1 MKPKILF
8 VLIFIVLL
16 AACTQEPIAPTLPPQ
31 PSTTT
36 EPTQTTIASK
46 YQEPGEYDE
55 TLNVDGTDRTFLLHV
70 PPSYQPEN
78 PIPLV
83 FNLHGRTDTAVH
95 QQEMTQMNA
104 KADQE
109 GFVVVAPQA
118 IDEPPTWWG
127 AVPTEIGDPDM
138 DFIDAL
144 LELLQEELNIDPQ
157 RIYATGFSNGAS
169 FANRLACSRSDIFAA
184 VAPVSGG
191 HVGYYDCD
199 AEYAVSVLAIHGLND
214 SIIPF
219 EGNQNNPL
227 VYDWVEAWAER
238 NGCNS
243 VPNISRPSQLF
254 TMENWGN
261 CNGDNLVALFS
272 IADGGHSWPG
282 SDFAI
287 EIDGTTEAINAT
299 DEIWDFFSS
308 FPKTS
313 LAPIEQPDSTEE
325 SVESAY
331 PSPGDY
337 FDVISSGGF
346 DRTFKLHIPPTYQS
360 DTSMPLVLVFHGRG
374 SNAFD
379 AENYLQFNPLA
390 NQHGFIVAYPQA
402 TGSPSTWEDLPESE
416 SLTEVDDIEFVGDF
430 INYLISQLNID
441 SQRIY
446 AVGFSNGGGMANRL
460 GCDLSERIAAIAPV
474 AGTYYFY
481 EDCQSSRP
489 VPVIS
494 FHGLK
499 DEIIPFE
506 GTNYA
511 GKVNVP
517 AVTDWAAAWAERNA
531 CDVEPVSESKGGVIN
546 TDTWAGCAE
555 NGDVILHSLA
565 LDGHNWPTTTFG
577 GGGFTPAVTVNDLIW
592 EFFAAHPIL
601 EAP

>member
-1 MKPKILF
+1 MKSRLLKVLF
-8 VLIFIVLL
+8 TVLL
-16 AACTQEPIAPTLPPQ
+16 LASCSAEPGETSSAPPTVEPVP
-31 PSTTT
+31 T
-36 EPTQTTIASK
+36 EGPSK
-46 YQEPGEYDE
+46 YQQPGDYSESLDVE
-55 TLNVDGTDRTFLLHV
+55 GTERTFLLHV
-70 PPSYQPEN
+70 PPSYQPDS

-83 FNLHGRTDTAVH
+83 FNLHGRTDTAVRH
-95 QQEMTQMNA
+95 QDMTQLNA
-104 KADQE
+104 KADQA
-109 GFVVVAPQA
+109 GFVIVAPQA

-144 LELLQEELNIDPQ
+144 LALLQAELNIDPQ

-169 FANRLACSRSDIFAA
+169 FANRLACSRSEIFAA

-238 NGCNS
+238 NGCNT
-243 VPNISRPSQLF
+243 VPNSSRPNKEVTLES
-254 TMENWGN
+254 WGN
-261 CNGDNLVALFS
+261 CNGDNVVALYS
-272 IADGGHSWPG
+272 IADAGHSWPG

-287 EIDGTTEAINAT
+287 EFDGTTQALMAT
-299 DEIWDFFSS
+299 DEIWDFFAS

-313 LAPIEQPDSTEE
+313 LAPIEQPVASEE
-325 SVESAY
+325 ISDSAY

-337 FDVISSGGF
+337 FDVLSSGGY
-346 DRTFKLHIPPTYQS
+346 DRTFKLHVPPNYQA
-360 DTSMPLVLVFHGRG
+360 DTPMPLVLVFHGRG

-379 AENYLQFNPLA
+379 AETYLQFNPLA

-416 SLTEVDDIEFVGDF
+416 SLSEVDDVQFVQEIID
-430 INYLISQLNID
+430 YLSSQLSID
-441 SQRIY
+441 AQRIY

-460 GCDLSERIAAIAPV
+460 GCDLSKTIAAIAPV

-481 EDCQSSRP
+481 EDCQPNRP
-489 VPVIS
+489 IPVIS
-494 FHGLK
+494 FHGLQ
-499 DEIIPFE
+499 DEIVPFE
-506 GTNYA
+506 GTTHIEY
-511 GKVNVP
+511 VNLPEVP
-517 AVTDWAAAWAERNA
+517 IWAAAWAERNA
-531 CDVEPVSESKGGVIN
+531 CSPEATNESKGGVIIK
-546 TDTWAGCAE
+546 DIWSECAE
-555 NGDVILHSLA
+555 DSEVILYSLP
-565 LDGHNWPTTTFG
+565 LDSHNWPTTTFG

-592 EFFAAHPIL
+592 EFFAAHPM
-601 EAP
+601 P